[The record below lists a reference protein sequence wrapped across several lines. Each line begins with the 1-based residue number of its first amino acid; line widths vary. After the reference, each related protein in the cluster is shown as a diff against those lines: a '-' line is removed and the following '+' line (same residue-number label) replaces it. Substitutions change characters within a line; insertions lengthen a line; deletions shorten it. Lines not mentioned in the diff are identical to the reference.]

1 MLNPPERN
9 RQRDMV
15 VKDAASCSQ
24 CRLVNR
30 VDKMRLV
37 AMPSFLV
44 LPTVTPADWPD
55 GILMSGHLAFWGL
68 LFAASIAIEMLSYVL
83 DNFCC

>member
-15 VKDAASCSQ
+15 GKDAASCSQ
-24 CRLVNR
+24 CSLVNR

-44 LPTVTPADWPD
+44 LPTSTPADWSD
-55 GILMSGHLAFWGL
+55 GILMSGHLAFSVL
-68 LFAASIAIEMLSYVL
+68 LFAAP
-83 DNFCC
+83 